1 MSTSSFLELSSKS
14 SSADNKYNIVHLMI
28 YKISWWNK
36 LKVEPGLDMK
46 MILYLT
52 YIYDVQE

>member
-1 MSTSSFLELSSKS
+1 MILYI
-14 SSADNKYNIVHLMI
+14 KYTYMI

-46 MILYLT
+46 MILYLA